1 MDQQDYN
8 MWDEESNLI
17 IENVPIYPNDE
28 FLNQMLVED
37 LVSHLN
43 YVEKQVIHQK
53 FYLDKSI
60 QQIARENKIPEGR
73 VKKYLEHALL
83 KMNRVYRYQ
92 NPTEEIP
99 WIGIDKPIYV
109 NKEKTL
115 KIQK

>member
-1 MDQQDYN
+1 MEQQDYN
-8 MWDEESNLI
+8 MWDETNRLI
-17 IENVPIYPNDE
+17 MENVPIYPNDE

-43 YVEKQVIHQK
+43 YVEKQVIYQK
-53 FYLDKSI
+53 FYLDKTI
-60 QQIARENKIPEGR
+60 QQIARENEVPEGR
-73 VKKYLEHALL
+73 VKKYLDHALL

-99 WIGIDKPIYV
+99 CIGIDKPIYI

-115 KIQK
+115 EKRK